1 MTQEKLN
8 NQTNLNLQRNCQVK
22 KHNILKLFI
31 YNSKYKKIF
40 GANYEKFSIFSIN
53 FNFKF

>member
-22 KHNILKLFI
+22 KHNILKLFF